1 VVVRGAPGGLA
12 TVTCPTG
19 GSITVAGSIGDSLR
33 ALLADAGAD
42 GVGLCGWG
50 YRSPERQVLL
60 RRQHCGTSSYA
71 IYEMPSYQCSPP
83 TARPGRS
90 MHEQGL
96 AVDFTCDGGSIS
108 SRGNS
113 CFRWL
118 DGHASRH
125 GFYNLPSEPWH
136 WSTNGR

>member
-1 VVVRGAPGGLA
+1 
-12 TVTCPTG
+12 
-19 GSITVAGSIGDSLR
+19 VAGSIAGNLR
-33 ALLADAGAD
+33 DLLAAAGAD

-50 YRSPERQVLL
+50 YRSPERQVQL
-60 RRQHCGTSSYA
+60 RRQHCGTSHYA
-71 IYEMPSYQCSPP
+71 VYEMPSSQCSPP
-83 TARPGRS
+83 TARPGFS

-108 SRGNS
+108 SRGNR

-118 DGHASRH
+118 AGNAGRY
-125 GFYNLPSEPWH
+125 GFQNLPSEPWH